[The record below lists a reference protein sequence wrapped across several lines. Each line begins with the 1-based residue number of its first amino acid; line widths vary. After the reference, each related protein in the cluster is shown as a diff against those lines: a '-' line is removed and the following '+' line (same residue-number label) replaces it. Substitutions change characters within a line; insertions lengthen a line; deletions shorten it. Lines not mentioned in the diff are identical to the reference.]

1 VIQTDAAINPGNS
14 GGPLLDS
21 AGRLIGINTAIYSP
35 SGSSVGIGFAIPV
48 DEVNQVVPQIIR
60 YGKVVRPSLGIYTAD
75 EKINEGIMERLG
87 LEGLLVMDVKPGSGA
102 AQAGIRPTRKTAN
115 GGVRLG
121 DIVLAVNGQ
130 RLKSRD
136 DLYAAMDQHK
146 VGDTVTVT
154 IHRDNEQQ
162 DVKVTLGPSS

>member
-1 VIQTDAAINPGNS
+1 
-14 GGPLLDS
+14 
-21 AGRLIGINTAIYSP
+21 
-35 SGSSVGIGFAIPV
+35 
-48 DEVNQVVPQIIR
+48 
-60 YGKVVRPSLGIYTAD
+60 
-75 EKINEGIMERLG
+75 
-87 LEGLLVMDVKPGSGA
+87 
-102 AQAGIRPTRKTAN
+102 
-115 GGVRLG
+115 
-121 DIVLAVNGQ
+121 VNGQ